1 MEFKIYPVDAKWI
14 IEVAELYEKFKKE
27 GKELDKKSVAKALG
41 VSESTVQNAIGAFK
55 QLELDKI
62 SDKIANSNLES
73 QKQLFRKA
81 LQSYKPFLEFIFF
94 LEKGDDPNKAIKKVL
109 SIFEIRRKSEDV
121 IRTFRNWGS
130 FAGIFKGKNFE
141 LSEYIKS
148 LKPSIIEDLF
158 DSLNNEI
165 KAKIWIK
172 KILGAAENYLSNEEY
187 ESLLRSILNIVKDPR
202 EAVQSAGEA
211 LEDFLRKL
219 AHDKEIDVSRKN
231 GIYQIAEELRKNNV
245 LASKHVPILK
255 GLQVFLDR
263 DVFEGLAAFRNIAHH
278 GKDKEEMKKWELSE
292 ELALS
297 YVIQVLLCI
306 KSLYYYAIESQL
318 KF

>member
-27 GKELDKKSVAKALG
+27 GKELDKKSIAKALG
-41 VSESTVQNAIGAFK
+41 VSEVTVQNAIGAFK
-55 QLELDKI
+55 QLEVDKI
-62 SDKIANSNLES
+62 CDKIANSNLEG
-73 QKQLFRKA
+73 QKQLFRKV

-94 LEKGDDPNKAIKKVL
+94 LEKGDSPIKAIRKVL
-109 SIFEIRRKSEDV
+109 SIFEIRRKTKDV
-121 IRTFRNWGS
+121 LWTFQNWGS
-130 FAGIFKGKNFE
+130 FAGVFKGKNFE
-141 LSEYIKS
+141 LLDSIKS
-148 LKPSIIEDLF
+148 LRPSIIEDLSN
-158 DSLNNEI
+158 SLNNEI
-165 KAKIWIK
+165 RAKIWVK
-172 KILGAAENYLSNEEY
+172 KILGTAESYLSNEEY
-187 ESLLRSILNIVKDPR
+187 ESLIKSILNVMKDPR

-219 AHDKEIDVSRKN
+219 AHDKGIDVSREN
-231 GIYQIAEELRKNNV
+231 GIYQITEELRKNNV

-278 GKDKEEMKKWELSE
+278 GKDKKEMKKWELSE
-292 ELALS
+292 ELSLS
-297 YVIQVLLCI
+297 YIIQVLLCI
-306 KSLYYYAIESQL
+306 KSLYYYVIQEQL

>member
-1 MEFKIYPVDAKWI
+1 MEFKIYPVNAKWI

-27 GKELDKKSVAKALG
+27 GKELDKKSIAKALG
-41 VSESTVQNAIGAFK
+41 VSEVTIQNAIGAFK

-62 SDKIANSNLES
+62 SDKIANSNLEG

-94 LEKGDDPNKAIKKVL
+94 LEKDDDPDKAIRKVL
-109 SIFEIRRKSEDV
+109 SIFEIKRKPKDA

-130 FAGIFKGKNFE
+130 FAGVFKGKNFE
-141 LSEYIKS
+141 LSKSIKS
-148 LKPSIIEDLF
+148 LKPSIMEDLF
-158 DSLNNEI
+158 ESLNNEI
-165 KAKIWIK
+165 KAKIWVK
-172 KILGAAENYLSNEEY
+172 KILGAAESYLSNEEY
-187 ESLLRSILNIVKDPR
+187 ESLIKSILNVMKDPR

-219 AHDKEIDVSRKN
+219 AHDKGIDVSKKN

-263 DVFEGLAAFRNIAHH
+263 DIFEGFAAFRNIAHH

-297 YVIQVLLCI
+297 YIIQVLLCI
-306 KSLYYYAIESQL
+306 KSLYYYVMREKL